1 MLVVSSIHSIQMR
14 LKTVVEPPCAPEVR
28 RAVVVEALVVITI
41 ERAERAPTVTVVR
54 SRETVACRT
63 TVAAHMK
70 PEVLGFVGDAEVGVL
85 GEVLVT
91 SERFELNAKAMR
103 T

>member
-1 MLVVSSIHSIQMR
+1 MLLASSIHSVQMR
-14 LKTVVEPPCAPEVR
+14 LKAVVEPPCAPEVR
-28 RAVVVEALVVITI
+28 RAVVVEALVMITI

-54 SRETVACRT
+54 CCETVACRT

-70 PEVLGFVGDAEVGVL
+70 PEVLGFVGNAELGVL

-91 SERFELNAKAMR
+91 SERFELDSKAMR

>member
-1 MLVVSSIHSIQMR
+1 MLVVSSIHSVQMR
-14 LKTVVEPPCAPEVR
+14 LEAVVEPPCAPEVR
-28 RAVVVEALVVITI
+28 RAVVVEALVMITI

-54 SRETVACRT
+54 CCETVACRT

-70 PEVLGFVGDAEVGVL
+70 PEVLGFVCDAEVGVL

-91 SERFELNAKAMR
+91 SKRCELYSKAMR

>member
-1 MLVVSSIHSIQMR
+1 MLVVSSIHSVQMR
-14 LKTVVEPPCAPEVR
+14 LEAVVEPPCAPEVR
-28 RAVVVEALVVITI
+28 RAVVVEALVMITI

-54 SRETVACRT
+54 NRETVACCT
-63 TVAAHMK
+63 TVAADMK
-70 PEVLGFVGDAEVGVL
+70 PEVLGFVGNAELGVL

-91 SERFELNAKAMR
+91 RECFELDSKAMR